1 MIKVIGNQKPH
12 FIAPVILS
20 KDSYRYHLP
29 IYSLKPSSD
38 DEVVM
43 WTEGA
48 VQSDGYEAGT
58 HDGLRDG
65 ALSAKT
71 DMSKNYVYYCLLSDW
86 IADGRSLQL

>member
-1 MIKVIGNQKPH
+1 MIKVIGNHKPH
-12 FIAPVILS
+12 HITPVILS
-20 KDSYRYHLP
+20 KDNWSYHLP
-29 IYSLKPSSD
+29 VFSLKPTSD

-48 VQSDGYEAGT
+48 VQSEGYEAGT

-65 ALSAKT
+65 AFSAKT
-71 DMSKNYVYYCLLSDW
+71 DMSKNYVFYCLKSDW